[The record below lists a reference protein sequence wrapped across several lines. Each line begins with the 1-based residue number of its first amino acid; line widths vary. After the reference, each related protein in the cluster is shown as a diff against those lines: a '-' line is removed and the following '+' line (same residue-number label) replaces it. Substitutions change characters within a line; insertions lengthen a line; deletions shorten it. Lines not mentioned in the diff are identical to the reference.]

1 MKKLLLVLTL
11 ALLTTLCNAQSYRG
25 YSSGSAALPSIRTG
39 LVVGGSGVLIMG
51 LTTPTEYTY
60 GVKTPLTQQTNKFA
74 AIVVGG
80 GMVLVGG
87 LTYLFQSHR

>member
-1 MKKLLLVLTL
+1 MKRLFLILTL
-11 ALLTTLCNAQSYRG
+11 ALLATLCSAQSYRG
-25 YSSGSAALPSIRTG
+25 YSSNSVALPSIRTG
-39 LVVGGSGVLIMG
+39 LVVGGSGILIMG
-51 LTTPTEYTY
+51 LTTPAEYTF
-60 GVKTPLTQQTNKFA
+60 GDKTPLIQQTNKFA

>member
-1 MKKLLLVLTL
+1 MKKLLLIL
-11 ALLTTLCNAQSYRG
+11 ALALFTTMCNAQSYRG
-25 YSSGSAALPSIRTG
+25 YSSGGAALPSIRTG
-39 LVVGGSGVLIMG
+39 LVVGGSGILTMG
-51 LTTPTEYTY
+51 LTTPAEYTY

-80 GMVLVGG
+80 GMVFVGG